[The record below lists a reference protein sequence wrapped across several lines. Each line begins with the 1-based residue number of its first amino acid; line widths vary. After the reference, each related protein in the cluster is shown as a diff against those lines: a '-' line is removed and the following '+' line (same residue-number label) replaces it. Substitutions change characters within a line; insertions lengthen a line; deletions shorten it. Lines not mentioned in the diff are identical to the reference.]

1 MGKTCTIEGMNWNDA
16 AEDLLAS
23 ILARTPRPV
32 RDQTAEAIRAKAH
45 SLAEEEGKHRINV
58 ETVVAAWVQTTPQAL
73 RPELPR
79 QMEQLGLD
87 ASEYEWLLEG

>member
-1 MGKTCTIEGMNWNDA
+1 MNWNDA

-32 RDQTAEAIRAKAH
+32 RDQAEQSLRAEAE
-45 SLAEEEGKHRINV
+45 SMAENEGKNRINV
-58 ETVVAAWVQTTPQAL
+58 ETVVAAWVRTTPQSL
-73 RPELPR
+73 RPEMPR

-87 ASEYEWLLEG
+87 PSEYEWLFE